1 VNRGILGGLLLPIE
15 NRRKRMRR
23 TLTLLTAAVVMAA
36 MAVLMA
42 VAGAAPVAFAQ
53 GEEIAVT
60 GVIKDAPDK
69 ADGTPA
75 YGITDE
81 STVSGTAP
89 PIGYILEGDYSA
101 YVGQRVTVYGT
112 PRQSGEHR
120 VLDVTRIV

>member
-1 VNRGILGGLLLPIE
+1 
-15 NRRKRMRR
+15 
-23 TLTLLTAAVVMAA
+23 MAA
-36 MAVLMA
+36 MAVSMA

-60 GVIKDAPDK
+60 GVIEDAPDK

-81 STVSGTAP
+81 STVSSGTAP

-112 PRQSGEHR
+112 PRLSGEVR
-120 VLDVTRIV
+120 VLDVTRIA

>member
-1 VNRGILGGLLLPIE
+1 MMQKERIVQNMKIRL
-15 NRRKRMRR
+15 
-23 TLTLLTAAVVMAA
+23 A
-36 MAVLMA
+36 LMA
-42 VAGAAPVAFAQ
+42 TILALMVAGADPAAYAHEEVPT
-53 GEEIAVT
+53 GEEIVVT

-81 STVSGTAP
+81 STLSGTAP

-101 YVGQRVTVYGT
+101 YVGQRVTVYGV
-112 PRQSGEHR
+112 PRQSGEYR

>member
-1 VNRGILGGLLLPIE
+1 MMQKERIVQNMKIRL
-15 NRRKRMRR
+15 
-23 TLTLLTAAVVMAA
+23 A
-36 MAVLMA
+36 LMA
-42 VAGAAPVAFAQ
+42 TVLALMVGGAAPPAYAHEEGVPT

-101 YVGQRVTVYGT
+101 YVGQRVTVYGV
-112 PRQSGEHR
+112 PRQSGEYR

>member
-1 VNRGILGGLLLPIE
+1 MTKVKLIL
-15 NRRKRMRR
+15 
-23 TLTLLTAAVVMAA
+23 AV
-36 MAVLMA
+36 MAVLMV
-42 VAGAAPVAFAQ
+42 VAGAAPAALAQ
-53 GEEIAVT
+53 EEIAVT
-60 GVIKDAPDK
+60 GVIEDVPDK

-112 PRQSGEHR
+112 PRQSGEVR